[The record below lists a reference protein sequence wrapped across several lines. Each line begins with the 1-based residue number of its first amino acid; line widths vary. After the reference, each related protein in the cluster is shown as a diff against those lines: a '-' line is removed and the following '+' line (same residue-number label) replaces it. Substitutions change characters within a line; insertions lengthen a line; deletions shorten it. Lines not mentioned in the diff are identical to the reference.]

1 MKRLLILLAL
11 TLLFTF
17 TFAQDP
23 NWNFKEWG
31 GDFAGFV
38 GVIIVLIAAGRRYV
52 FKTLDG
58 DAVKGIAVLLG
69 VALGVASSFA
79 GVFDGWFTG
88 ATTGLLAGLASFV
101 GVDVLRD
108 VVIGQ
113 GMSGKSEAAG

>member
-1 MKRLLILLAL
+1 MKRLLIFL
-11 TLLFTF
+11 TLLLGVA
-17 TFAQDP
+17 FAQDP

-31 GDFAGFV
+31 QDFAGFV
-38 GVIIVLIAAGRRYV
+38 GVIVVLIAVGRRYA
-52 FKTLDG
+52 FKSLDG

-69 VALGVASSFA
+69 VVLGVASSFA
-79 GVFDGWFTG
+79 GVFDGWLAG

-113 GMSGKSEAAG
+113 GMSGKSEA